1 MEGLTLKNEDLSR
14 SLSRAKSYEF
24 NDTQKWMHTVISQL
38 GKNPIDVTT
47 DIATLLH
54 LKSVVAFE
62 QFNESSIRDI
72 IVHVSQFFTNSNL
85 DKDQKFE
92 VVDFICYL
100 LDTCAVEKIG
110 KFVSNFVSL
119 ENIAIWCSKQIAM
132 DSHSSHF
139 LSTYFIARYSM
150 FGTHE
155 SNVVQQHIKKDIRGI
170 FIQIFEDEIESN
182 VDIRLRLNYLLLFYN
197 LWSTNVTGTNSNL
210 AAKIFESQ
218 ENILRVLVIC
228 AKAIQSGNGGIGKF
242 KLIIY
247 KVIFK
252 SVY

>member
-14 SLSRAKSYEF
+14 TLSRTKSYEF

-38 GKNPIDVTT
+38 GKNPIDVTI

-100 LDTCAVEKIG
+100 LDTCAG
-110 KFVSNFVSL
+110 
-119 ENIAIWCSKQIAM
+119 Q
-132 DSHSSHF
+132 
-139 LSTYFIARYSM
+139 
-150 FGTHE
+150 
-155 SNVVQQHIKKDIRGI
+155 
-170 FIQIFEDEIESN
+170 
-182 VDIRLRLNYLLLFYN
+182 
-197 LWSTNVTGTNSNL
+197 
-210 AAKIFESQ
+210 
-218 ENILRVLVIC
+218 
-228 AKAIQSGNGGIGKF
+228 
-242 KLIIY
+242 
-247 KVIFK
+247 
-252 SVY
+252 